1 MLCGTDPFP
10 EHYRAKKY
18 RIHDHF
24 MRKED
29 FFHMMRNLPEKVS
42 DEEIE
47 QMFSFADANNDGKI
61 SYDEFQIMINPPK
74 PSERPK
80 PSRLKQYSKLTTEN
94 VKLHNKAN
102 K

>member
-1 MLCGTDPFP
+1 MN
-10 EHYRAKKY
+10 
-18 RIHDHF
+18 
-24 MRKED
+24 KED

-47 QMFSFADANNDGKI
+47 EMFSFADVDNDGKI

-74 PSERPK
+74 PSEKPK
-80 PSRLKQYSKLTTEN
+80 PCKNKSLHSNLTTEN

-102 K
+102 DK